1 VTIHPSAEVHP
12 DAVLGADVVVWGLSH
27 IREKARIGAATSIGR
42 DAYIGPGV
50 EIGANCKI
58 QNGAYLYE
66 PARIGDA
73 VFIGPRVVF
82 TNDQFPRAVTPDGH
96 PKGAA
101 DWDAVG
107 VEVAEG
113 ASIGAAAVCV
123 APVSIGA
130 WATVAAGAVVVKD
143 VPAFALVA
151 GVPARRIGWVG
162 RSGRPLVSDGDDLV
176 DPETGE
182 RFGEVDGVLAP
193 RADPAAR

>member
-12 DAVLGADVVVWGLSH
+12 DAVLGADVVVWGRSH
-27 IREKARIGAATSIGR
+27 IREGALIGARTSIGR

-50 EIGANCKI
+50 EIGADCKI

-66 PARIGDA
+66 PARIADA

-82 TNDQFPRAVTPDGH
+82 TNDQFPRAVTPDGR

-101 DWDAVG
+101 DWEAVG
-107 VEVAEG
+107 VDVAHG

-123 APVSIGA
+123 APVSIGE

-162 RSGRPLVSDGDDLV
+162 RSGGPLESDGDDLV
-176 DPETGE
+176 DPATGE
-182 RFGEVDGVLAP
+182 RFREIDGVLAP
-193 RADPAAR
+193 RVDPAAR